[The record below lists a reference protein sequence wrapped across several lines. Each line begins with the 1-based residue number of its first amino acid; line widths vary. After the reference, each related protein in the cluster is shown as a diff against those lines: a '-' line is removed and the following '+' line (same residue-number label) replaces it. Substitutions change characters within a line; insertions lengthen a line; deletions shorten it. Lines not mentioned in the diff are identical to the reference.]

1 MILCFGHGCS
11 SSRVLLELGTQTIL
25 CSETAWSGNRMLL
38 ERERFRCASRRD
50 KLSHSPRDANNS
62 KDKLGTESRPH
73 SESSTWTPKVCRRIA
88 FLAVLAG
95 LGPLFYKL
103 LGFG

>member
-1 MILCFGHGCS
+1 MILCFGHGCF

-50 KLSHSPRDANNS
+50 KLSHSPRDANDS
-62 KDKLGTESRPH
+62 KDKLGTESRLH
-73 SESSTWTPKVCRRIA
+73 SESICNSYIPYCYT
-88 FLAVLAG
+88 
-95 LGPLFYKL
+95 L
-103 LGFG
+103 LLYLIIIE